1 MATLTRR
8 ALIAL
13 LAATLASCALFGCSS
28 QTPEDKAAESTGQ
41 STGQAAEPAA
51 EPAADRT
58 VTDMKGDTVTVP
70 AENSTVLTANSVATQ
85 MVLMLGGEE
94 CAATVGQGFQYGDDS
109 LNKKMFPGLDGV
121 RTFTRDDATVE
132 NVAVV
137 DPGLVVIDVEDTVAA
152 LRDAD
157 IPAAF
162 VSVNSPDTIMQAVDI
177 IGDAIGGD
185 AVDRAK
191 AYRTFYESALSEV
204 QAKSADLADGD
215 KPTVLYLRSTE
226 KTTGAGSMPDS
237 WITAAGGIN
246 VAASL
251 GLSGSGV
258 DVNVETIMNEDPS
271 IIVCESE
278 QVRDE
283 ILTGAA
289 YAELDTVKNGKVY
302 AAPFGTAVWSM
313 GTAEAALQVYWAGT
327 VINPDRYADVDI
339 DAVTADFF
347 KEFYG
352 YDLNDAELDAI
363 FHR

>member
-8 ALIAL
+8 SL
-13 LAATLASCALFGCSS
+13 LVLLTMALASCSLFGCSS
-28 QTPEDKAAESTGQ
+28 QETEEKQGGEKTSEQPTQ
-41 STGQAAEPAA
+41 QAA
-51 EPAADRT
+51 EPAADRV
-58 VTDMKGDTVTVP
+58 VTDMRGDEITVP
-70 AENSTVLTANSVATQ
+70 ADNNTIVTVNSVATQ

-94 CAATVGQGFQYGDDS
+94 CAATVGQGFQYDSGS

-121 RTFTRDDATVE
+121 RSFTRDDATVE

-137 DPGLVVIDVEDTVAA
+137 DPGLVVIDVEDTISA
-152 LRDAD
+152 LRDAG

-162 VSVNSPDTIMQAVDI
+162 VSVNSPDTIMEAVDI

-185 AVDRAK
+185 AVERAK
-191 AYRTFYESALSEV
+191 AYRAFYESALSDI
-204 QAKSADLADGD
+204 QTKSAGLAESE

-226 KTTGAGSMPDS
+226 KTTGEGSMPDS
-237 WITAAGGIN
+237 WITAAGGVN

-258 DVNVETIMNEDPS
+258 DINVETIMNENPA

-283 ILTGAA
+283 ILAGAA
-289 YAELDTVKNGKVY
+289 YAELDAVKNGKVY

-313 GTAEAALQVYWAGT
+313 GTAEAALMVSWAGT
-327 VINPDRYADVDI
+327 IINPELYADVDMN
-339 DAVTADFF
+339 AVTSEFF

-352 YDLNDAELDAI
+352 YDLNAAELDAI